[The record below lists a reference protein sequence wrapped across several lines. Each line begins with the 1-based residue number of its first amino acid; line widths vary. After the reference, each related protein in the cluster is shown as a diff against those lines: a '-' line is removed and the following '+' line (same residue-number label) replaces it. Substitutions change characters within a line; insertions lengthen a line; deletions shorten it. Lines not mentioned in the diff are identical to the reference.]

1 MAWLVAAA
9 AVAAVVFVI
18 LWARRQVDALEAR
31 LAAASHALESLQ
43 HAFSRFAP
51 AAVVEDII
59 AQGGS
64 TESAKKD
71 VTVLFADLKGFTPL
85 AERLDPDVLVRLLNG
100 WVERMSRAIA
110 AHHGQVAKLLGDG
123 FLALFGALEANPWQ
137 TTDAVGAALAMR
149 AALVEYNATLAG
161 DGLPPLAMGVGIH
174 RGTVVAGVIGTA
186 ELVEYGVIGSTV
198 NLASR
203 VEALTRTHGVD
214 ILVTESV
221 QAALDRRFA
230 LRPMPPKVVPGVA
243 EPLGTFAV
251 EGFAPHTRTESPA

>member
-1 MAWLVAAA
+1 MAWLIAAAAAA
-9 AVAAVVFVI
+9 AVALVLVRT
-18 LWARRQVDALEAR
+18 RRQVAGLEAR
-31 LAAASHALESLQ
+31 LAAASAALESLQ

-51 AAVVEDII
+51 AEVVEDII
-59 AQGGS
+59 AQGVS

-85 AERLDPDVLVRLLNG
+85 AERLDPDVLVKLLNG
-100 WVERMSRAIA
+100 WMERMSRAVA
-110 AHHGQVAKLLGDG
+110 AHHGHVAKLLGDG

-149 AALVEYNATLAG
+149 AALADYNATLAG

-186 ELVEYGVIGSTV
+186 EVVEYGVIGSAV
-198 NLASR
+198 NLAAR
-203 VEALTRTHGVD
+203 VETLTRTHGVD

-221 QAALDRRFA
+221 QTGLDRRFT
-230 LRPMPPKVVPGVA
+230 LRAMPPTTVPGVSA
-243 EPLGTFAV
+243 PLPTYAV
-251 EGFAPHTRTESPA
+251 DGFAPHAV

>member
-1 MAWLVAAA
+1 MAWLIAAA
-9 AVAAVVFVI
+9 VVAAVVVA
-18 LWARRQVDALEAR
+18 LVRSRREVAGLQTR
-31 LAAASHALESLQ
+31 LAAASNALESLQ

-59 AQGGS
+59 ERGVS
-64 TESAKKD
+64 TDSAKKD
-71 VTVLFADLKGFTPL
+71 ITVLFADLKGFTPL

-100 WVERMSRAIA
+100 WVERMSRAVA
-110 AHHGQVAKLLGDG
+110 EHHGHVSKLLGDG

-137 TTDAVGAALAMR
+137 TNDAVGAALAMR
-149 AALVEYNATLAG
+149 AALVDYAAALTQ
-161 DGLPPLAMGVGIH
+161 DGLPPLAMGIGIH

-221 QAALDRRFA
+221 QAVLDRRFT
-230 LRPMPPKVVPGVA
+230 LRAMPATAVPGIPA
-243 EPLGTFAV
+243 PLATFAV
-251 EGFAPHTRTESPA
+251 EGFAPHQG